1 MEIHKRKIL
10 IIDDESGIR
19 EQFKWSFH
27 RDFDV
32 FLAENGKK
40 GLDLTRSVKPDLVI
54 LDLAL
59 SKNGREDEGLL
70 VFEDIQLLHPL
81 AKVII
86 ITGNEQK
93 DLALKAVQM
102 GAYDFYRKPIDLKD
116 FRIIIERALHLQDIE
131 SEVKSR
137 AESAEEDLYN
147 HEIIG
152 QCSLMKSVFDIIE
165 RTSQTD
171 ATILIGGESGTG
183 KELVARAIH
192 AKSPRRE
199 FPFVV
204 INCGAIPENLL
215 ESELFG
221 HEKGAF
227 TGAHVQRKGKLQL
240 ADRGTVFLD
249 EIGELGFSLQVK
261 ILRFLQEKEIDR
273 VGGTK
278 AIELDVRIV
287 AATNRNLEEE
297 VEKGNFRA
305 DLFYRLS
312 VISILLPTLH
322 QRGEDVLTLAEH
334 FFDKFKEEYNTDV
347 RGFSS
352 EAKKL
357 IRDYSWPGNVR
368 ELENKI
374 RRAVIMTRSS
384 LIVPEDLNL
393 KPQKTT
399 RARPLR
405 DLVHNFEECCI
416 REALQRNQGN
426 VSRTAK
432 DLGVNRTSFYDL
444 LHKHQIDQ
452 SQYGTYNKKVHS

>member
-297 VEKGNFRA
+297 VAKGDFRA

-312 VISILLPTLH
+312 VISILLPALH

-334 FFDKFKEEYNTDV
+334 FFDKFKQEYNADV

-393 KPQKTT
+393 KPEKTK
-399 RARPLR
+399 RSRPLR
-405 DLVHNFEECCI
+405 DLVHNFEESCI

-452 SQYGTYNKKVHS
+452 SQYGTYNKKVHP